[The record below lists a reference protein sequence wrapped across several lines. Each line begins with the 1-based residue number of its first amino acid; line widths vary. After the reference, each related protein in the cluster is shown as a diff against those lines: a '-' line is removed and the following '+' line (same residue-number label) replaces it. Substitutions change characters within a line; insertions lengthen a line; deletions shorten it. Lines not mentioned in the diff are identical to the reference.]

1 MKKFFWCEVD
11 FPLLSTA
18 ADYCCVLG
26 SLLLLSLIYEKKK
39 SIFAATRVYIFAS
52 AIAYAD
58 LTEFSIFVEAKLATT
73 AQTRY
78 TIFTTI
84 AHDSVELVVW
94 TR

>member
-1 MKKFFWCEVD
+1 M
-11 FPLLSTA
+11 LLTSA
-18 ADYCCVLG
+18 AVSLGVCC
-26 SLLLLSLIYEKKK
+26 LLLLSLMSEREKK

-58 LTEFSIFVEAKLATT
+58 LTEFSVSVEAKLATT

>member
-1 MKKFFWCEVD
+1 MR
-11 FPLLSTA
+11 
-18 ADYCCVLG
+18 
-26 SLLLLSLIYEKKK
+26 KK

>member
-1 MKKFFWCEVD
+1 MSER
-11 FPLLSTA
+11 
-18 ADYCCVLG
+18 
-26 SLLLLSLIYEKKK
+26 EKK